1 MTVPSA
7 GAQRAR
13 PTPARVVGTDLFH
26 AWIVLWAAAVA
37 HVFAGDIDYGL
48 AGTLLVGAI
57 PGIVLS
63 TQISLRAPQGALR
76 AALGV
81 ILVGAALGMLS
92 KAGVGIPGAVLA
104 VAPVVVIA
112 IVAGAV
118 VRESPAVRSAPR
130 SSSREHGLC

>member
-1 MTVPSA
+1 LWGPIC
-7 GAQRAR
+7 
-13 PTPARVVGTDLFH
+13 FH
-26 AWIVLWAAAVA
+26 APIVLWTAAIA

-57 PGIVLS
+57 PGILLS

-81 ILVGAALGMLS
+81 ILVGAALGMLA
-92 KAGVGIPGAVLA
+92 KAGVGIPSAVLA
-104 VAPVVVIA
+104 VAPAVVIA

-118 VRESPAVRSAPR
+118 VRENSAARSVTA
-130 SSSREHGLC
+130 

>member
-1 MTVPSA
+1 MNLTMI
-7 GAQRAR
+7 
-13 PTPARVVGTDLFH
+13 F
-26 AWIVLWAAAVA
+26 
-37 HVFAGDIDYGL
+37 F
-48 AGTLLVGAI
+48 GAI

-92 KAGVGIPGAVLA
+92 KAGVGIPSGALA
-104 VAPVVVIA
+104 VAPVAVIA

-118 VRESPAVRSAPR
+118 LRESPVLRARGAR
-130 SSSREHGLC
+130 AARTA